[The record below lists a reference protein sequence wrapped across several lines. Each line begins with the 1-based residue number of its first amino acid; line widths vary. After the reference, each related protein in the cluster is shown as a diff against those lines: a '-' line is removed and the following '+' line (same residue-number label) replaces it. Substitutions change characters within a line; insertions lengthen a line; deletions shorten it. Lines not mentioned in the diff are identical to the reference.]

1 MLATFLPRVPTTYA
15 ARYLR
20 IGYTGRT
27 MENEHNPYQSPV
39 TEKPARQRRNGK
51 QAGRGTRLLAAICDG
66 LLLGAITAPI
76 QWKAGVFDGF
86 PEIQPHGLGEL
97 IMWGLVGFAVF
108 LLVNG
113 YLLATRAQTVGK
125 AVLGIKIVTLEG
137 ENASFGCIVLR
148 RVLPLTV
155 ATAIPFI
162 GGIVGLIDVLFIFGK
177 DRRCVHDLIAG
188 TMVEVV

>member
-1 MLATFLPRVPTTYA
+1 MLATFLLRVPTTYA

-39 TEKPARQRRNGK
+39 TEKPARRRRNGK

-66 LLLGAITAPI
+66 LLLAAIAVPI

-86 PEIQPHGLGEL
+86 PEIQPHGPREL
-97 IMWGLVGFAVF
+97 LIWGVVGFAIF

-125 AVLGIKIVTLEG
+125 AMFGIKIVTLEG
-137 ENASFGCIVLR
+137 ENASFGRIVLR
-148 RVLPLTV
+148 RVLPLSV
-155 ATAIPFI
+155 ASAIPLI
-162 GGIVGLIDVLFIFGK
+162 GGFVGLIDVLFIFRK

-188 TMVEVV
+188 TMVETV